1 VFDRGL
7 RFALACGLL
16 LTGQVARAE
25 EASETV
31 SETQS
36 GYQNVPVFGGP
47 SSVGAELN
55 EGDGLTD
62 PIYRFDYLQR
72 AFSPWFGLKGDL
84 NADYGLSFAVD
95 YQTLFQTVTDSPGED
110 TAAAGQFRA
119 YGSWTLL
126 GRDSGNT
133 GSLVFKVE
141 DRHRL
146 GTDVAPQDLG
156 FEAGALS
163 ITGTQFSD
171 IGWALTYLY
180 WQQRFQVSD
189 RQVTFVAGQVDVTD
203 YLDVYGLVNPL
214 TAFSNLSFSTDPSIA
229 APNQGL
235 GFAGGAFLTD
245 HVYAV
250 AGFADA
256 NGDATDPG
264 FDLFDD
270 FETFK
275 HLELGWTS
283 SYERRYFDNIH
294 LTAWQVDER
303 DDAGVPDDHGVAMS
317 ASWFVDNRWVP
328 FLRGGWSEGDAALM
342 QGSISTGLGYLNRHR
357 DLMGLGLNWG
367 DPGDDDLDDQY
378 TAEVFYRFQ
387 FSQNFAITPSAQV
400 ILDPALNPDDDELF
414 FFGLRARLNL

>member
-1 VFDRGL
+1 MRLVVVTGL
-7 RFALACGLL
+7 VVIAVGL
-16 LTGQVARAE
+16 VIPPNPAFSDDARRPRAR
-25 EASETV
+25 
-31 SETQS
+31 
-36 GYQNVPVFGGP
+36 VPEFGGP

-62 PIYRFDYLQR
+62 PVYRFDVLQR
-72 AFSPWFGLKGDL
+72 VLSPWFGFKEGL
-84 NADYGLSFAVD
+84 NADYGLSFALD
-95 YQTLFQTVTDSPGED
+95 YQTLVQAATDSPGED
-110 TAAAGQFRA
+110 TAAAGIFRA
-119 YGSWTLL
+119 YGEWTML
-126 GRDSGNT
+126 RRESGDT

-141 DRHRL
+141 NRDRL

-171 IGWALTYLY
+171 IGWALTNLY
-180 WQQRFQVSD
+180 WQQRLRIAD
-189 RQVTFVAGQVDVTD
+189 RRVAFVAGQVDVTD
-203 YLDVYGLVNPL
+203 YLDVYGLINPL

-235 GFAGGAFLTD
+235 GLAAGAFLSD
-245 HVYAV
+245 HVYTV

-256 NGDATDPG
+256 NGDPTNPS

-275 HLELGWTS
+275 HVEIGWTS

-303 DDAGVPDDHGVAMS
+303 DDAGVPDDRGVAFS
-317 ASWFVDNRWVP
+317 ASWFVENRWVP
-328 FLRGGWSEGDAALM
+328 FLRGGWSDGDAALM
-342 QGSISTGLGYLNRHR
+342 QGNISTGLGYFNRHR
-357 DLMGLGLNWG
+357 DLMGFGLSWG
-367 DPGDDDLDDQY
+367 EPGDDNLDDQY

-387 FSQNFAITPSAQV
+387 FSRNFAITPSAQM
-400 ILDPALNPDDDELF
+400 ILDPALNPDEDELF